1 MVIKIKKI
9 SLNKL
14 LKLKNIN
21 IIDIR
26 DNNEYDEF
34 RISNSINIPYSELL
48 NNHIYYINK
57 KDKYYIVCETGYTSK
72 QLIKK
77 LSKYNYHFVY
87 VKKGIKKI
95 MNA

>member
-1 MVIKIKKI
+1 MIKIDVTDLTKDERNEMAKMLFKSGYAVRLSKEKVTANKI
-9 SLNKL
+9 
-14 LKLKNIN
+14 
-21 IIDIR
+21 
-26 DNNEYDEF
+26 
-34 RISNSINIPYSELL
+34 
-48 NNHIYYINK
+48 
-57 KDKYYIVCETGYTSK
+57 KYYIVCETGYTSK